1 VMWQFRHSMGGRDVI
16 GRAAGAVST
25 MGLINLLVSYA
36 QCQSNH

>member
-1 VMWQFRHSMGGRDVI
+1 MWHCRHSMERRDVI
-16 GRAAGAVST
+16 GRAADEVST